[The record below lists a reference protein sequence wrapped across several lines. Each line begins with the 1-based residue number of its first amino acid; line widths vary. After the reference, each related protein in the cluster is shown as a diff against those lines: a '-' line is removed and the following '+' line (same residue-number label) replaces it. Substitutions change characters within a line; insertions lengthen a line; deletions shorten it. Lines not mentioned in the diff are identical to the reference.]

1 MLLHNSEV
9 EVAIIKRWKA
19 LKKDSKAQQ
28 LDVKVVHPYP
38 IVDTLLAITYKAEKE
53 GNEKVLREMQTL
65 HMRWL

>member
-1 MLLHNSEV
+1 M
-9 EVAIIKRWKA
+9 
-19 LKKDSKAQQ
+19 SKSFI
-28 LDVKVVHPYP
+28 HSP